1 MIPKRVLILG
11 ATGLLGKALVEE
23 WDFDEVTGTS
33 SRDADIR
40 DAGQLRALFAR
51 VRPQW
56 TVLAAAYTDVDGC
69 ENNPEMAHQVNCAG
83 AGNVARVARECG
95 SRMLFVSTDY
105 VFDGKK
111 TTPYETSDMPKPIN
125 VYGRTK
131 AAGEALVRA
140 ILPEACIART
150 SWLFGVAGKCF
161 PNTILRV
168 AKEQGKISV
177 VADQDGAPTFNR
189 DLARAIVHL
198 CRCGARGTLHV
209 TNSGQC
215 SWHEFAEELVRGAG
229 LTGVTVKPIGA
240 AEFARPPARPK
251 NSVLSSASLRQRYGI
266 TLPPWQ
272 EAVQRY
278 LREKSGGSVAQE
290 RRAGCQFASVL
301 GLGVEGAKS

>member
-11 ATGLLGKALVEE
+11 ATGLLGKALAEE

-40 DAGQLRALFAR
+40 DTAQLRALFAR

-56 TVLAAAYTDVDGC
+56 TVLAAAYTNVDGC
-69 ENNPEMAHQVNCAG
+69 EKNPEMAHQVNCAG

-111 TTPYETSDMPKPIN
+111 TTPYGTSDLPRPIN

-150 SWLFGVAGKCF
+150 SWLFGVVGKCF

-168 AKEQGKISV
+168 AEEQGEISV
-177 VADQDGAPTFNR
+177 VADQHGAPTFNR

-229 LTGVTVKPIGA
+229 LTGVTVKPIGT
-240 AEFARPPARPK
+240 AEFARPAARPK

-278 LREKSGGSVAQE
+278 LREKSGGSVEQE
-290 RRAGCQFASVL
+290 NRAGCQFASVPSL
-301 GLGVEGAKS
+301 DGEGAKS

>member
-40 DAGQLRALFAR
+40 DAAQLRALFAR

-69 ENNPEMAHQVNCAG
+69 EKNPEMAHQVNCAG

-111 TTPYETSDMPKPIN
+111 TTPYETSDLPRPIN

-140 ILPEACIART
+140 ILPEAGIART

-161 PNTILRV
+161 PNTILLLAQERR
-168 AKEQGKISV
+168 EISV
-177 VADQDGAPTFNR
+177 VANQRGAPTFNR

-229 LTGVTVKPIGA
+229 LTGVTVKPIGT
-240 AEFARPPARPK
+240 AEFARPAARPK
-251 NSVLSSASLRQRYGI
+251 NSVLSPASLRQRYGI

-278 LREKSGGSVAQE
+278 LLEKSRGSVAQE
-290 RRAGCQFASVL
+290 RRADCQFASVL

>member
-40 DAGQLRALFAR
+40 DAAQLRALFAR
-51 VRPQW
+51 ARPQW
-56 TVLAAAYTDVDGC
+56 TVLAAAYTNVDGC
-69 ENNPEMAHQVNCAG
+69 EKNPEMAHQVNCAG
-83 AGNVARVARECG
+83 AGNVARVAREYS
-95 SRMLFVSTDY
+95 SRLLFVSTDY

-111 TTPYETSDMPKPIN
+111 TTPYETSDLPRPIN

-168 AKEQGKISV
+168 AEEQREISV
-177 VADQDGAPTFNR
+177 VTDQRGAPTFNR

-209 TNSGQC
+209 TNAGQC

-229 LTGVTVKPIGA
+229 LTGVTVKPIGT
-240 AEFARPPARPK
+240 AEFARPAARPK
-251 NSVLSSASLRQRYGI
+251 NSVLSPASLRQRYGI

-278 LREKSGGSVAQE
+278 LLEKSRGSVAQE
-290 RRAGCQFASVL
+290 NRAGCQFASVPS
-301 GLGVEGAKS
+301 LGVEGAKS